1 MEHTTN
7 IRIIN
12 LSSRSINDEILEAIT
27 FQTLSEANT
36 ILAQYNMKIREFEQ
50 IFNDGQLQ
58 ETVLTIGDTKE
69 TDIY

>member
-36 ILAQYNMKIREFEQ
+36 ILAQYNLKIREFEQ
-50 IFNDGQLQ
+50 IFNDGQLH